1 MKKIKHSK
9 FKNTGVLFELLVRQI
24 TLEVLNGDKTENA
37 KKIVK
42 EFFSP
47 GTELNKE
54 LRLYELLLKEKYN
67 SESRAEKFVDTVT
80 DAHSKLNETKLT
92 KEKYNLIKEISE
104 KFDIEQFLSSPI
116 TNYKVLASIYKVFEA
131 KRVQNYD
138 IKDIFNS
145 KITLI
150 ENIIS
155 RPTKQVEETKT
166 IEDKKLME
174 TYSQQEKDL
183 RLLTYKI
190 LVETFN
196 KKYTNLDEK
205 QKGLLKEYINNM
217 SNTTKFKDYVSNEIP
232 KIANDLKEIG
242 NKINDKVTK
251 IKLAETISVLE
262 KMKIGK
268 KVSDSQVSS
277 IMLSYELIKE
287 LKSKVNGK

>member
-9 FKNTGVLFELLVRQI
+9 VKNTGVLFELLVRQI

-37 KKIVK
+37 KNIVK
-42 EFFSP
+42 EFFAS

-54 LRLYELLLKEKYN
+54 LRLYDLLLKEKYN
-67 SESRAEKFVDTVT
+67 SESKAEMFVDTVSQ
-80 DAHSKLNETKLT
+80 AHSKLNEGKLI
-92 KEKYNLIKEISE
+92 KEKYNLIKKINE
-104 KFDIEQFLSSPI
+104 KFELEQFLSSPI
-116 TNYKVLASIYKVFEA
+116 TNYKVLASIYKVFES
-131 KRVQNYD
+131 KNSENYD

-145 KITLI
+145 KVTLI

-155 RPTKQVEETKT
+155 RPPLVKT
-166 IEDKKLME
+166 NKTEDFKLIE
-174 TYSQQEKDL
+174 TYKQQDKDL

-217 SNTTKFKDYVSNEIP
+217 SNTSKFKDYLAVELPQIVKELKTIKS
-232 KIANDLKEIG
+232 KIS
-242 NKINDKVTK
+242 DKVTT
-251 IKLAETISVLE
+251 IKLSETISVLE

-268 KVSDSQVSS
+268 TVSDNNVSS

-287 LKSKVNGK
+287 LKSKINVK

>member
-37 KKIVK
+37 KNILK

-47 GTELNKE
+47 NTELNKE
-54 LRLYELLLKEKYN
+54 LRLYDILLKEKYS
-67 SESRAEKFVDTVT
+67 SETKADRLVETVCDAHNKLNHITLSKEKF
-80 DAHSKLNETKLT
+80 
-92 KEKYNLIKEISE
+92 NLIKEISE
-104 KFDIEQFLSSPI
+104 KFEIEQFLASPI
-116 TNYKVLASIYKVFEA
+116 SNYKTLASIYKVFES
-131 KRVQNYD
+131 KRADGYD

-150 ENIIS
+150 ENITSKPAQKIQ
-155 RPTKQVEETKT
+155 PTEEKRL
-166 IEDKKLME
+166 IE
-174 TYSQQEKDL
+174 TYKQQDKDL

-196 KKYTNLDEK
+196 KKYTNLDDS
-205 QKGLLKEYINNM
+205 QKNLLKEYINNI
-217 SNTTKFKDYVSNEIP
+217 SNTTKFIDYVGKELPNI
-232 KIANDLKEIG
+232 IAELNIIKSKLK
-242 NKINDKVTK
+242 DKVTQ
-251 IKLAETISVLE
+251 IKLSETISLLE

-268 KVSDSQVSS
+268 TVSDSQVSS

-287 LKSKVNGK
+287 LKSKVK

>member
-37 KKIVK
+37 KRIVK

-54 LRLYELLLKEKYN
+54 LRLYDLLLKEKYS
-67 SESRAEKFVDTVT
+67 SENRAEKFVDTVSG
-80 DAHSKLNETKLT
+80 AHSKLNEMKLN
-92 KEKYNLIKEISE
+92 KEKYGLIKEIRNS
-104 KFDIEQFLSSPI
+104 FDIEQFLSSPI
-116 TNYKVLASIYKVFEA
+116 SNYKVLASIYKVFES
-131 KRVQNYD
+131 KKSENYD
-138 IKDIFNS
+138 IKDVFNS

-155 RPTKQVEETKT
+155 KPVANKQKENV
-166 IEDKKLME
+166 DKIVE
-174 TYSQQEKDL
+174 TYQKQDKDI

-196 KKYTNLDEK
+196 KKYTNLNDS
-205 QKGLLKEYINNM
+205 QKSLLREYINNVN
-217 SNTTKFKDYVSNEIP
+217 NTSKFKDYVSVELP
-232 KIANDLKEIG
+232 KIIKELKSIQT
-242 NKINDKVTK
+242 KVSDKVTK
-251 IKLAETISVLE
+251 IKLAETISVLG
-262 KMKIGK
+262 KMKIGNK
-268 KVSDSQVSS
+268 ISDSQVSS

>member
-42 EFFSP
+42 EFFAP
-47 GTELNKE
+47 NTELNKE
-54 LRLYELLLKEKYN
+54 LRLYDILLKEKYS
-67 SESRAEKFVDTVT
+67 SETKADRLVETVCDAHAKLNQNTLSKEKF
-80 DAHSKLNETKLT
+80 
-92 KEKYNLIKEISE
+92 NLIKEISA
-104 KFDIEQFLSSPI
+104 KFEIEQFLSSPI
-116 TNYKVLASIYKVFEA
+116 SNYKVLASIYKVFES
-131 KRVQNYD
+131 KRAEGYD

-150 ENIIS
+150 ENITSKPAIKAQ
-155 RPTKQVEETKT
+155 PT
-166 IEDKKLME
+166 EDKKLIE
-174 TYSQQEKDL
+174 TYKQQDKDL

-196 KKYTNLDEK
+196 KKYTNLDNS
-205 QKGLLKEYINNM
+205 QKNLLKEYINNI
-217 SNTTKFKDYVSNEIP
+217 SNTTKFVDYVGKELPNI
-232 KIANDLKEIG
+232 IAELNSIKSKLK
-242 NKINDKVTK
+242 DKVTQ
-251 IKLAETISVLE
+251 IKLSETISVLE

-268 KVSDSQVSS
+268 SVSDGQVSS

-287 LKSKVNGK
+287 LKSKVK

>member
-9 FKNTGVLFELLVRQI
+9 VKNTGVLFELLVRQI

-37 KKIVK
+37 KNIVK
-42 EFFSP
+42 EFFAS

-54 LRLYELLLKEKYN
+54 LRLYDLLLKEKYN
-67 SESRAEKFVDTVT
+67 SESKAEMFVDTVSQ
-80 DAHSKLNETKLT
+80 AHSKLNEGKLV
-92 KEKYNLIKEISE
+92 KEKYNLIKKINE
-104 KFDIEQFLSSPI
+104 KFELEQFLSSPI
-116 TNYKVLASIYKVFEA
+116 TNYKVLASIYKVFES
-131 KRVQNYD
+131 KNSENYD

-145 KITLI
+145 KVTLI

-155 RPTKQVEETKT
+155 RPPLVKT
-166 IEDKKLME
+166 NKTEDSKLIE
-174 TYSQQEKDL
+174 TYKQQDKDL

-217 SNTTKFKDYVSNEIP
+217 SNTTKFKDYLAVELPQIVKELKTIKS
-232 KIANDLKEIG
+232 KIS
-242 NKINDKVTK
+242 DKVTT
-251 IKLAETISVLE
+251 IKLSETISVLE

-268 KVSDSQVSS
+268 TVTDNNVSS

-287 LKSKVNGK
+287 LKSKVNVK

>member
-9 FKNTGVLFELLVRQI
+9 VKNTGVLFELLVRQI

-37 KKIVK
+37 KNIVK
-42 EFFSP
+42 EFFAS

-54 LRLYELLLKEKYN
+54 LRLYDLLLKEKYN
-67 SESRAEKFVDTVT
+67 SESKAEMFVDTVSQ
-80 DAHSKLNETKLT
+80 AHAKLNESKLV
-92 KEKYNLIKEISE
+92 KEKYNLIKEINS
-104 KFDIEQFLSSPI
+104 KFDLESFLSSPLN
-116 TNYKVLASIYKVFEA
+116 NYKVLASIYKVFES
-131 KRVQNYD
+131 KKSENYD
-138 IKDIFNS
+138 IKDVFNS
-145 KITLI
+145 KVTLI

-155 RPTKQVEETKT
+155 RPTLVKTNKTEDTKL
-166 IEDKKLME
+166 IE
-174 TYSQQEKDL
+174 TYKQQDKDL

-217 SNTTKFKDYVSNEIP
+217 SNTSKFKDYLAVELPQIVKELKSIKS
-232 KIANDLKEIG
+232 KIS
-242 NKINDKVTK
+242 DKVTT

-268 KVSDSQVSS
+268 NVTDNNVSS

-287 LKSKVNGK
+287 LKSKVNAK